1 MPRLCRTIA
10 SSHVV
15 VSLQAHALCFD
26 TEVTADS
33 WLPLVLLAQGVLG
46 GVDTLVN
53 HELVERL
60 PTRPEARREIG
71 LHSVREAVWAILLAG
86 LGWFA
91 WHGAAALA
99 IVALLV
105 IELLIT
111 AVDEAVENRIRVLPQ
126 NERVLHVFLTLNLG
140 IVIALLAPMLLQ
152 WKAQPT
158 GLVLMDH
165 GVSGWLLLALAAA
178 SAEWSVLDFL
188 AWRKLRTAGAVPLFS
203 RPLT

>member
-1 MPRLCRTIA
+1 
-10 SSHVV
+10 
-15 VSLQAHALCFD
+15 
-26 TEVTADS
+26 VTADS
-33 WLPLVLLAQGVLG
+33 WLPVALLAQGVLG

-71 LHSVREAVWAILLAG
+71 LHSVREAIWAILLAG

-91 WHGAAALA
+91 WHGAAAVVIA
-99 IVALLV
+99 ALVVLEV
-105 IELLIT
+105 LIT

-140 IVIALLAPMLLQ
+140 IVIALLAPLLAE
-152 WKAQPT
+152 WTSQPT
-158 GLVLMDH
+158 GLVAVGH
-165 GVSGWLLLALAAA
+165 GLSAWLLLALAAA

-188 AWRKLRTAGAVPLFS
+188 AWRKLRSAGAVPLFS
-203 RPLT
+203 RPLARPTPH

>member
-1 MPRLCRTIA
+1 MIA
-10 SSHVV
+10 
-15 VSLQAHALCFD
+15 
-26 TEVTADS
+26 ES

-53 HELVERL
+53 HELLERL

-91 WHGAAALA
+91 WHGAAALVIA
-99 IVALLV
+99 TLVAL
-105 IELLIT
+105 ELLIT
-111 AVDEAVENRIRVLPQ
+111 AMDEAVENRIRVLPQ

-140 IVIALLAPMLLQ
+140 IVIALLAPLLME
-152 WKAQPT
+152 WGSHPT
-158 GLVLMDH
+158 GLAPVDH
-165 GVSGWLLLALAAA
+165 GLSGWLLLALGAA

-188 AWRKLRTAGAVPLFS
+188 AWRKLRSAGAVPLFS
-203 RPLT
+203 RPDPRATHSF